1 MNWNWLKKVGRGAQA
16 IAPIA
21 LMFVPAPFAPIA
33 STVWRAIAKAEADL
47 GDKKGPEKLQAA
59 LQTLSFSAPM
69 IVSEMER
76 LAGKDVVDEE
86 AMGGAIEK
94 MAEFQVLITKAFG
107 SKPTL

>member
-1 MNWNWLKKVGRGAQA
+1 MTWNWLKKLGRGAQA

-47 GDKKGPEKLQAA
+47 GDKRGPEKLQAA

-76 LAGKDVVDEE
+76 LTGKDVVDEE

-94 MAEFQVLITKAFG
+94 MAEFQVLVSKAFG

>member
-69 IVSEMER
+69 IVAEMER
-76 LAGKDVVDEE
+76 LTGKDVVDEE

-94 MAEFQVLITKAFG
+94 MAEFQVLVTKAFG

>member
-76 LAGKDVVDEE
+76 LTGKDVVDEE

>member
-59 LQTLSFSAPM
+59 LQTLSFSAPL

-76 LAGKDVVDEE
+76 LTGKDVVDEE

-94 MAEFQVLITKAFG
+94 MAEFQVLLTKAFG

>member
-59 LQTLSFSAPM
+59 LQTLSFSAPL

-76 LAGKDVVDEE
+76 LTGKDVVDEE

-94 MAEFQVLITKAFG
+94 MAEFQVLVTKAFG